1 MNSESQAEIG
11 SQSVAGFLTG
21 LAAKSPTLGGGAVAA
36 ITAALADALGS
47 MVVRYSIGKRALA
60 EHEAL
65 HQQSLTELEKLRVR
79 ALDHA
84 RADAEAYSRLNDLM
98 RLPAEDPRR
107 TAEWPAAVSAAIDAP
122 MLVLIDALRL
132 LSLLTDLAGKI
143 SAMLASDL
151 AIAAVLCIGI
161 GVAPQALYALLPY
174 PVDYAPYTQSH
185 VISQLQL
192 LVFSA
197 AAFAVLMRTG
207 IYPPELR
214 AINLDFDWF
223 HRCLA
228 PRFAHWAFDVHAHIR
243 ARAAAAAAQLGHACL
258 ERIRRA
264 GGPGGL
270 FERSSSSGRMALW
283 VMVMLLG
290 YLAMYHA
297 P

>member
-21 LAAKSPTLGGGAVAA
+21 LAAKSPTPGGGAVAA

-47 MVVRYSIGKRALA
+47 MVVRYSIGKRALV

-122 MLVLIDALRL
+122 MLVLIDAMRL

-151 AIAAVLCIGI
+151 AIAAVLGD
-161 GVAPQALYALLPY
+161 A
-174 PVDYAPYTQSH
+174 S
-185 VISQLQL
+185 
-192 LVFSA
+192 
-197 AAFAVLMRTG
+197 
-207 IYPPELR
+207 
-214 AINLDFDWF
+214 
-223 HRCLA
+223 
-228 PRFAHWAFDVHAHIR
+228 
-243 ARAAAAAAQLGHACL
+243 ARAAAWNVRVNLPFVDDPAARDSIEQRLGNSLA
-258 ERIRRA
+258 IA
-264 GGPGGL
+264 ASA
-270 FERSSSSGRMALW
+270 RS
-283 VMVMLLG
+283 
-290 YLAMYHA
+290 
-297 P
+297 